1 MPETP
6 ISTDIKNMSFEEA
19 LAELESI
26 VGALEQG
33 SNKLDDAIQNYERGT
48 LLKKHCEL
56 KLKVAKERIEKIS
69 VDTAGEIS
77 TEPADIG

>member
-1 MPETP
+1 MSETP
-6 ISTDIKNMSFEEA
+6 ITKDIKAMSFEEA
-19 LAELESI
+19 LAELDSI

-33 SNKLDDAIQNYERGT
+33 SNKLDDAIKAYERGT
-48 LLKKHCEL
+48 LLKQHCES
-56 KLKVAKERIEKIS
+56 KLQEAKERIEKIS